1 MSNLIERANDAI
13 SNGAINRN
21 LLAAMRDEIERL
33 TAENKIFRKTID
45 TVIPDQGEQIKRLQ
59 ARVEELEDIIRR
71 ALAVPPN
78 WGAQIV
84 EIEIILGEAAT
95 EQGETDE

>member
-1 MSNLIERANDAI
+1 MTELFDR
-13 SNGAINRN
+13 
-21 LLAAMRDEIERL
+21 RDEIERL
-33 TAENKIFRKTID
+33 TAVNKQLTD
-45 TVIPDQGEQIKRLQ
+45 DVSVLAPEVDRLQ

-84 EIEIILGEAAT
+84 EIEGILGEAAT
-95 EQGETDE
+95 EQGGSDE